1 MKMSW
6 EAQRGTRRFTVQ
18 PRITRHSALPRT
30 RKPRKHLPLQLK
42 TSPGRSFG
50 QLTEPATNGR
60 PQGGFVRPIR
70 GRNGS
75 LPRGTSAQLSKLS
88 SDLPGR
94 QSHREGDS
102 RRKMVTLVILCR
114 SLTALP
120 FFPSEPRALRPPRP
134 RLSPLPA
141 EDRRRCGIS
150 KAYWTLLVSL
160 WRAAG
165 LAAATAAPL

>member
-1 MKMSW
+1 MKISW
-6 EAQRGTRRFTVQ
+6 EAQRGTHRFTVQ

-42 TSPGRSFG
+42 TSPGRSLG
-50 QLTEPATNGR
+50 QLTDPVTNGR
-60 PQGGFVRPIR
+60 PQGGFKGPIR
-70 GRNGS
+70 GRKGS
-75 LPRGTSAQLSKLS
+75 LPRGTSPQLSKLS

-102 RRKMVTLVILCR
+102 RRKMVTLAILCR

-120 FFPSEPRALRPPRP
+120 FFSSEAQALRPPRS
-134 RLSPLPA
+134 RLSPLPG
-141 EDRRRCGIS
+141 EDQRRCGIS
-150 KAYWTLLVSL
+150 KAYWMLLVSL

-165 LAAATAAPL
+165 LAEATAAPL